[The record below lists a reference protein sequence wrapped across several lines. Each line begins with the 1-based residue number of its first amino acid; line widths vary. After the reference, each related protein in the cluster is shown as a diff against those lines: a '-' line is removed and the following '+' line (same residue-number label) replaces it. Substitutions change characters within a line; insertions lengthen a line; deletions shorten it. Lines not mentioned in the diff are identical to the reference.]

1 MPSPR
6 HTSTA
11 ALLLDLLEAASLGP
25 MTSAQAAAHAGR
37 ARHPAVL
44 RRHVRGLLATL
55 EVEGLIS
62 SAAEDGELRY
72 RATAD
77 GLAALERQGRLPGRG
92 TVLFT
97 DLVNSTRLIEE
108 HGEAGAHELRRRHFA
123 LLGAAITAH
132 GGREVKRLGDGVMAV
147 FADPAA
153 ATACAAEMQRG
164 AAADPDRL
172 GLRVGVHTG
181 ELLRDGDDV
190 YGTTVIVAARLCE
203 RAGPGETIV
212 SEATGAAAAR
222 PVRSLGAL
230 RLKGLRHPVTAF
242 AAHG

>member
-1 MPSPR
+1 MRPSR

-11 ALLLDLLEAASLGP
+11 SHLLDLLETVVLGP
-25 MTSAQAAAHAGR
+25 VSGDQAAARAGR
-37 ARHPAVL
+37 ARA
-44 RRHVRGLLATL
+44 RAMLASL
-55 EVEGLIS
+55 EVEGLVA
-62 SAAEDGELRY
+62 SAAEDGVLRY
-72 RATAD
+72 RATAA
-77 GLAALERQGRLPGRG
+77 GVAALERHGRVPGRG

-97 DLVNSTRLIEE
+97 DLADSTRLIDE
-108 HGEAGAHELRRRHFA
+108 HGEAGAHEVRRRHFA
-123 LLGAAITAH
+123 QLGAAITAH

-164 AAADPDRL
+164 ATADPARL
-172 GLRVGVHTG
+172 GLRIGVHTG

-203 RAGPGETIV
+203 RAGPGETIM
-212 SEATGAAAAR
+212 SETTGTADAPAAR
-222 PVRSLGAL
+222 PLGAL